1 LRITKEDYE
10 HGDHFVNK
18 KKNLTKAV
26 LSKNVSSDTTQD
38 GISEAHKKDAGKVNL
53 STQLSSDE
61 IKKRLSIMIEE
72 TIHNLSMPD
81 KSLEDIEKAYLVY
94 TGQMMVINRC
104 HLLTSAEQQEHN
116 AKVYACYYKCKL
128 SFKKINFKLRKTD

>member
-1 LRITKEDYE
+1 MRITKEEYE
-10 HGDHFVNK
+10 HGDHP

-26 LSKNVSSDTTQD
+26 LSKPVSSDTTQVE
-38 GISEAHKKDAGKVNL
+38 ISDAQKKEANKVNL
-53 STQLSSDE
+53 SMQLSSDA
-61 IKKRLSIMIEE
+61 IKKRLLIMIEE
-72 TIHNLSMPD
+72 TIHSLSAPD